1 MSFIPIVDIMKL
13 AVKEHVLRIVL
24 LVRLITT
31 ARHLNIAV
39 VSIRRH
45 GIANALDLVLVSR
58 AMIVTTAQ
66 HSNTAVITNVP

>member
-1 MSFIPIVDIMKL
+1 MSFIPIVDIMQL

-39 VSIRRH
+39 VSIRH
-45 GIANALDLVLVSR
+45 NIGNALDLVLVSR

-66 HSNTAVITNVP
+66 HSNTAVITNVR

>member
-39 VSIRRH
+39 VSIRH
-45 GIANALDLVLVSR
+45 NIVNALDLVLVSR

-66 HSNTAVITNVP
+66 HSNTAVITNVR

>member
-39 VSIRRH
+39 VSIRH
-45 GIANALDLVLVSR
+45 NIVNALDLVLVSR